1 MIMKAKRHL
10 AMVALVA
17 GFAAASAAQA
27 DTIDFSQFGLAFT
40 FLSSPLTGVTV
51 GGDTVT
57 LTSPTGAFERFNQ
70 CAFSCSSTD
79 GWNGIFPAG
88 DPVLWDLS
96 GPGAVVLNFLN
107 PITSLTLAAS
117 AALGGAY
124 TETFQA
130 FSGMTLVDT
139 ASANSFNT
147 DLRAAGTVPFLTVM
161 GAGITQVMVTT
172 TDDAFGLALDG
183 VPGPIAG
190 AGLPGLIL
198 ASGGLLGWWRRRQ
211 KTA

>member
-1 MIMKAKRHL
+1 MKAKRHL

-17 GFAAASAAQA
+17 GFAATGAAQA
-27 DTIDFSQFGLAFT
+27 DTIDFSQFGPVTFT
-40 FLSSPLTGVTV
+40 VLSSPLTGVTV
-51 GGDTVT
+51 GGATVT
-57 LTSPTGAFERFNQ
+57 LTSPTGGFERRDQGN
-70 CAFSCSSTD
+70 
-79 GWNGIFPAG
+79 GWSGNFPAG
-88 DPVLWDLS
+88 DPLLWDLF

-107 PITSLTLAAS
+107 PITSLTLAAQCNCF
-117 AALGGAY
+117 GFGTY

-139 ASANSFNT
+139 ASASFFNPGVPVF
-147 DLRAAGTVPFLTVM
+147 AGTVPFLTVM

-172 TDDAFGLALDG
+172 TNDAGGFALDG
-183 VPGPIAG
+183 VAVPGPIVG

-198 ASGGLLGWWRRRQ
+198 ASGGLLLGWWRRRR